1 MPSLKDRKASRYPN
15 KVGSPAPG
23 DLKFKDVNGDGVI
36 TQDDRTM
43 IGNPTPDLT
52 YGFNVNLEYRNFDL
66 GVDMMGVYG
75 NEIYRTWDD
84 PTYAQLNYL
93 TSRMNRW
100 HGEGT
105 SNWEPI
111 LNPSRA
117 LNLLNSNYFI
127 EDGSFFRIRN
137 VQLGYKLHPALLSKL
152 HLKSLRLYANIQN
165 LKTWRRNTGYTP
177 EMKGSAL
184 ESGIDRGT
192 YPMPVI
198 YTFGF
203 NLTF

>member
-1 MPSLKDRKASRYPN
+1 MYQNKEDVKRYYPN

-137 VQLGYKLHPALLSKL
+137 VQLGYKLYPALLSKL

>member
-1 MPSLKDRKASRYPN
+1 
-15 KVGSPAPG
+15 
-23 DLKFKDVNGDGVI
+23 
-36 TQDDRTM
+36 M

-75 NEIYRTWDD
+75 NEVYRTWDD

-137 VQLGYKLHPALLSKL
+137 VQLGYKLYPALLSKL

>member
-1 MPSLKDRKASRYPN
+1 MCSS
-15 KVGSPAPG
+15 
-23 DLKFKDVNGDGVI
+23 DL
-36 TQDDRTM
+36 
-43 IGNPTPDLT
+43 
-52 YGFNVNLEYRNFDL
+52 DL
-66 GVDMMGVYG
+66 GVDIMRVYG

-137 VQLGYKLHPALLSKL
+137 VQLGYKLYPALLSKL